1 MNRVVCPPGRGPFGL
16 RGSARLMLALAV
28 AAAPLAVRADD
39 LLDAY
44 RQARSA
50 DPVLASADAT
60 RGVAHETAVQARATL
75 LPQVSA
81 GLSFNEVRDPD
92 APAGDPNAASRTR
105 SRAAVASLNQVLV
118 DVGKFAQWK
127 GTQAQAEAQESSYLA
142 AEQDLVVRV
151 TTAYFGAL
159 TATDELS
166 TTLANEDAY
175 RQQVEQAEQR
185 YRNGLSA
192 LVDLDQA
199 RSFYAAARA
208 ATIAARTALA
218 DAREA
223 LAQITGREAGELKA
237 LRLDLPMTPP
247 SPADPQ
253 AWVAAAMQG
262 NPALRAQQQ
271 AVAAAEEAITSA
283 RAGHLPTLNA
293 GVDVGRGA
301 GWPLPLSTTDGRTV
315 TTVGVLLRV
324 PIFAGGA
331 VQSQVRQALHQ
342 RDGAL
347 DELER
352 QKRQVARATLDR
364 YRSVVAGIGQ
374 IAATREAFEAA
385 GKAVASTR
393 VGRELGTQS
402 MTDLLLAIQN
412 LASAQG
418 NYSSVRHQFVLNRLL
433 LQQSA
438 GAASEQDL
446 VAINALLQ

>member
-1 MNRVVCPPGRGPFGL
+1 M
-16 RGSARLMLALAV
+16 RLLFFLTLAV
-28 AAAPLAVRADD
+28 ASVPLAVRAED

-44 RQARSA
+44 RQARTA

-60 RGVAHETAVQARATL
+60 RGIARETAVQARATL

-81 GLSFNEVRDPD
+81 GLSFNETRDPD
-92 APAGDPNAASRTR
+92 APANDPNAASRNR
-105 SRAAVASLNQVLV
+105 SRSAVASLSQVVV
-118 DVGKFAQWK
+118 DLGKVAQWR
-127 GTQAQAEAQESSYLA
+127 GTQAQAEAQESSYRA

-159 TATDELS
+159 TAADALA

-175 RQQVEQAEQR
+175 RQQVEQADQR

-208 ATIAARTALA
+208 NTIAARTALA

-223 LAQITGREAGELKA
+223 LTQITGREPGELKT

-253 AWVAAAMQG
+253 AWVAS
-262 NPALRAQQQ
+262 ALRDNPTLLAQQQ
-271 AVAAAEEAITSA
+271 TIAAAEEAIASA
-283 RAGHLPTLNA
+283 RSGHLPTLNA

-301 GWPLPLSTTDGRTV
+301 GWPLPLASTDGRTV

-324 PIFAGGA
+324 PLFAGGA
-331 VQSQVRQALHQ
+331 VQSQVRQALLQ
-342 RDGAL
+342 RDGAR

-352 QKRQVARATLDR
+352 QRRQVARATLDR

-374 IAATREAFEAA
+374 IAATREAFDAA
-385 GKAVASTR
+385 GKALASTR

-418 NYSSVRHQFVLNRLL
+418 SYSFVRHQFVLNHLLL
-433 LQQSA
+433 LQSA
-438 GAASEQDL
+438 GSASEGDL
-446 VAINALLQ
+446 AAINALLQ